1 MVAYDACEYI
11 RDSDHV
17 PVCASM
23 TLKVKKPVN
32 VMKNDEEEKP
42 FAIACNQLEPIK
54 EQQRFGSNSMS
65 LSTSWME
72 GEDSRLSSP
81 VGEDKKNKEIWS
93 RWTGGDGDPYKKT
106 SSRAPEQEEQ
116 EEQASFSLCRFF
128 RSFKG
133 NSDPVLN
140 DSDPLLPH
148 ELLKIKIKLSAFTF
162 DLRRSSN
169 AVLELSSA
177 SLEAQVCLP
186 TTDLPIPALKYKKS
200 VEESANYS
208 TPSGEGIDSSG
219 AVSISTEKPPLPPH
233 LKLATSYS
241 FGDNMPSPSSCPST
255 RRLSSQGSSEDLFSY
270 LDTDKETI
278 VSGVDVICPL
288 PCEKM
293 VAQQTNVAA
302 KNLSL
307 CPELDRPESEVSSER
322 LHRFCLTPGDA
333 SAVVAFSVLTR
344 ADCYSL
350 HAAVRLLNSEELDVG
365 QGVFAV
371 GRGLFQGDLRPGR
384 KKIRQ
389 LSVPLSV
396 GGLYRGRVGFKVT
409 AECLSVK

>member
-23 TLKVKKPVN
+23 ILKVKKPIN
-32 VMKNDEEEKP
+32 VMKNDDEEVKP

-54 EQQRFGSNSMS
+54 EQQRFGSDSMS
-65 LSTSWME
+65 LSSSGME
-72 GEDSRLSSP
+72 GEESRPSSP
-81 VGEDKKNKEIWS
+81 VGEDKKNKGIWS
-93 RWTGGDGDPYKKT
+93 RWTGGDGDPYKKI
-106 SSRAPEQEEQ
+106 SRRAPEQED
-116 EEQASFSLCRFF
+116 QASFSLCKFF

-140 DSDPLLPH
+140 DSDPLMPH

-162 DLRRSSN
+162 DLRRSST

-177 SLEAQVCLP
+177 SLEAQVCIP
-186 TTDLPIPALKYKKS
+186 TTDLPIPALKYKRSLKT
-200 VEESANYS
+200 SANYS
-208 TPSGEGIDSSG
+208 TPSGEEIDSSG

-241 FGDNMPSPSSCPST
+241 FGDDMPSPSSCPST

-302 KNLSL
+302 KNISLS
-307 CPELDRPESEVSSER
+307 PELDRPESQVNSER
-322 LHRFCLTPGDA
+322 LHSFCLTPGDA
-333 SAVVAFSVLTR
+333 SAVLAFSVLTR